1 MKTIEEQDRAQRWY
15 AALHA
20 DALTRR
26 VDSVLRL
33 ADAEQAQMR
42 AALAFKDGIIED
54 LSATITRVEEMAALD
69 GDLAEMLGMTP

>member
-33 ADAEQAQMR
+33 ADQEQAELR
-42 AALAFKDGIIED
+42 AEIERLVD
-54 LSATITRVEEMAALD
+54 YYENL
-69 GDLAEMLGMTP
+69 GDLR